1 MTTQVRASKFRHV
14 VGTPMQLRDTFGD
27 IAAGQPNADSLIISA
42 NTKYFAMP
50 WAKRGRYAL
59 PPSLALPIERPP
71 KPSRESVRDGADC
84 MWALSMTP

>member
-50 WAKRGRYAL
+50 WAKRGRYARS
-59 PPSLALPIERPP
+59 PSLALHRAPSKTQQREREMELTACG
-71 KPSRESVRDGADC
+71 PSR
-84 MWALSMTP
+84 